1 MPDTP
6 DHRDLWHELNQA
18 RLDIA
23 ELRGM
28 LSMHF
33 SEGQHHYPPCKP
45 AADLQKTMLSSLAAA
60 LIALLAAVGTGGG
73 ADRASRG
80 GGQYHHGIHTEVKSE
95 RHSDPGARGRGGT
108 QGI

>member
-1 MPDTP
+1 MSESIVPSN
-6 DHRDLWHELNQA
+6 RDLWDSVNQSRLEL
-18 RLDIA
+18 A
-23 ELRGM
+23 ELKGM
-28 LSMHF
+28 IKMHF
-33 SEGQHHYPPCKP
+33 EDSKHHYPPCKP

-60 LIALLAAVGTGGG
+60 LIALLAAVG
-73 ADRASRG
+73 SG